1 MVGEFSGSCGIGD
14 VAGGMLAAVDLDRQF
29 PCRTCEIRD
38 TLSDRMLAAEL
49 PRATSGPQGMPQ
61 ALFGIG
67 GNATQTAGRGGR
79 SSHWHQPPTSPR
91 PSPPPVAERGFAPAL
106 VRMREANALAALG
119 GGEGQGE
126 VGGQFDGTRGVGGV
140 AAQTACGGGRSSH
153 WHQPPTSPRPS
164 PPPGAEREF
173 TPALVRM
180 REANALAA
188 LGGGEGQGEVG
199 NSFRIAMQAACRGGR
214 SSHRHQPSSPR
225 GAERE
230 VTLALVRVCGCRA
243 PHA

>member
-29 PCRTCEIRD
+29 PCRTCEICD

-49 PRATSGPQGMPQ
+49 PGATSGPQGMPQ

-67 GNATQTAGRGGR
+67 GIAAQTAGRVGR
-79 SSHWHQPPTSPR
+79 SSHWY
-91 PSPPPVAERGFAPAL
+91 
-106 VRMREANALAALG
+106 
-119 GGEGQGE
+119 
-126 VGGQFDGTRGVGGV
+126 
-140 AAQTACGGGRSSH
+140 
-153 WHQPPTSPRPS
+153 QPPTSPRPS

-173 TPALVRM
+173 TPALDRM
-180 REANALAA
+180 GESNALAA

-199 NSFRIAMQAACRGGR
+199 DSFRVAMQVACGGGR
-214 SSHRHQPSSPR
+214 SSHWYQPSPPR
-225 GAERE
+225 GADRE
-230 VTLALVRVCGCRA
+230 FTLALVPVCGCRA

>member
-1 MVGEFSGSCGIGD
+1 MGGEFSGSCGIGD
-14 VAGGMLAAVDLDRQF
+14 VAGGMLAAVDLDRHF

-79 SSHWHQPPTSPR
+79 SSHWHQPPTTPR

-126 VGGQFDGTRGVGGV
+126 
-140 AAQTACGGGRSSH
+140 
-153 WHQPPTSPRPS
+153 
-164 PPPGAEREF
+164 
-173 TPALVRM
+173 
-180 REANALAA
+180 
-188 LGGGEGQGEVG
+188 EGD
-199 NSFRIAMQAACRGGR
+199 SFRVAMQVACRGGR

-225 GAERE
+225 WAERE